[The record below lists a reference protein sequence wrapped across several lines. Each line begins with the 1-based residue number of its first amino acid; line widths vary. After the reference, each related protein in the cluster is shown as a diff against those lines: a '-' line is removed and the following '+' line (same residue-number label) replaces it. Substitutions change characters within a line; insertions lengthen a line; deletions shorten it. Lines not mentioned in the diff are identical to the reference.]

1 MYRYGTG
8 GFVEGEIYKAHCVG
22 TLGELFQGPLFT
34 KKGTEISIIS
44 ALAQI
49 VTRATFTPGG
59 ACNLQALGKMK
70 VKKSLSKFFE
80 KISPCMIEGEWSFES
95 DIIMGAGMSSSTS
108 DIVSG
113 LRCICSALD
122 IIPTIDNIITCLKDV
137 ERSDSVFIDA
147 INFSNRFV

>member
-1 MYRYGTG
+1 MLLKLVKVNNNVCYGTG
-8 GFVEGEIYKAHCVG
+8 GFVERK
-22 TLGELFQGPLFT
+22 
-34 KKGTEISIIS
+34 EISIIS

-95 DIIMGAGMSSSTS
+95 DIIMGAGMSSST
-108 DIVSG
+108 
-113 LRCICSALD
+113 
-122 IIPTIDNIITCLKDV
+122 
-137 ERSDSVFIDA
+137 
-147 INFSNRFV
+147 